1 MNETETLAAAGQ
13 RIDSLA
19 ERAEQHHAKLAEIR
33 SDRNFTP
40 EYRDQLT
47 KQQRQEFT
55 QALSDALLET
65 RGLLQS
71 AYDTATQRL
80 TGPADEATE
89 LRKAR
94 AGTRVSRLL
103 DGGMSPLAA
112 AEVLAES
119 NDLAGLRALREE
131 VPSWV
136 AATLPSVQQSARR
149 EHTDAALLAVDKQ
162 MRPLLTGADAAAVD
176 VRLRV
181 DDERARLDAVSQMAL
196 DNSPLSRVRLALAS
210 SPTPVMWDGRLE
222 REPA

>member
-1 MNETETLAAAGQ
+1 VNETETLAAAGQ
-13 RIDSLA
+13 RIDSLD

-55 QALSDALLET
+55 ET
-65 RGLLQS
+65 TREAVLGARGLLQS
-71 AYDTATQRL
+71 AFEMATQRL
-80 TGPADEATE
+80 SGPADEATE

-112 AEVLAES
+112 AEVLAEAA
-119 NDLAGLRALREE
+119 DLAGLRALREE
-131 VPSWV
+131 IPSWV
-136 AATLPSVQQSARR
+136 AATLSPTDQSRRR
-149 EHTDAALLAVDKQ
+149 EHTDAALLGVDRA
-162 MRPLLTGADAAAVD
+162 MRPLLTGAEAAAVD

-181 DDERARLDAVSQMAL
+181 DDERARLDAVAQLAL
-196 DNSPLSRVRLALAS
+196 DNSPTNRVRLALAS
-210 SPTPVMWDGRLE
+210 SPTPVMRDGRLE